1 MSEDD
6 TLKRIWPYV
15 HSETEEALARIKV
28 RRGGTAGSAIDALVG
43 TFGELPNDV
52 SAFLAEACERG
63 LGDVA
68 AGSWAGI
75 GKDTAPALRRIRDYL
90 AQAGGAP
97 MREVDLAEG
106 RYARVPSS
114 WLLPNEA
121 VCGRYLAHVEV
132 RGSDGVEL
140 SVGLM
145 LDEVVEGCGEDDRR
159 DVVEWLMGN
168 SPRFKS
174 VLGDR
179 KWSAAV
185 HATAAYSDPSEL
197 GDAVLVV
204 MRTLMPVESYGG
216 AEPPYG
222 AAVYRREPS
231 DSNS

>member
-1 MSEDD
+1 MPKEDSR
-6 TLKRIWPYV
+6 KKIGPYV
-15 HSETEEALARIKV
+15 LPETEAALARIRE
-28 RRGGTAGSAIDALVG
+28 RRNCSAGAVIDDLLAV
-43 TFGELPNDV
+43 FGELPDEV
-52 SAFLAEACERG
+52 SVLLLDACERG
-63 LGDVA
+63 LADVA
-68 AGSWAGI
+68 AGSCGNSGESA
-75 GKDTAPALRRIRDYL
+75 AAALRRIRDYL
-90 AQAGGAP
+90 AQVGGAP
-97 MREVDLAEG
+97 MREVDLADG
-106 RYARVPSS
+106 RYARVPAS
-114 WLLPNEA
+114 WLLPNGA
-121 VCGRYLAHVEV
+121 VRGKYLAHVEV

-159 DVVEWLMGN
+159 EVIDWLMGN

>member
-1 MSEDD
+1 MPKEDSR
-6 TLKRIWPYV
+6 KKIGPYV
-15 HSETEEALARIKV
+15 LPETEAALARIRE
-28 RRGGTAGSAIDALVG
+28 RRNCSAGAVIDDLLAV
-43 TFGELPNDV
+43 FGELPDEV

-75 GKDTAPALRRIRDYL
+75 GKDAAPALRRIRDYL

-97 MREVDLAEG
+97 MREVDLADG

-121 VCGRYLAHVEV
+121 VCARYLAHVEV

-145 LDEVVEGCGEDDRR
+145 LDEVVEGCGEDDQR

-179 KWSAAV
+179 KWSMAV
-185 HATAAYSDPSEL
+185 PATAAYSDPSEL

-204 MRTLMPVESYGG
+204 MRTLMPIESYGG